1 MTSRSALASRPRL
14 PATRHAGSTSARRG
28 TSSTP
33 ARPPK
38 RVFAAPSI
46 QQRPASV
53 GGAVVAAGVLLLLGL
68 APGVLAAL
76 VAKASPLPVAL
87 VALVPCLLTR
97 RPARRAP

>member
-1 MTSRSALASRPRL
+1 M
-14 PATRHAGSTSARRG
+14 
-28 TSSTP
+28 
-33 ARPPK
+33 
-38 RVFAAPSI
+38 
-46 QQRPASV
+46 
-53 GGAVVAAGVLLLLGL
+53 VAAGVLLLLGL

>member
-1 MTSRSALASRPRL
+1 MTSRSALVSRSRS

-33 ARPPK
+33 ARPPQ
-38 RVFAAPSI
+38 RVSAAPSI

-68 APGVLAAL
+68 APDALAYLATEVPLLGVVAAL
-76 VAKASPLPVAL
+76 
-87 VALVPCLLTR
+87 LLLWGVR
-97 RPARRAP
+97 